1 MEIVDILKLPKIQR
15 QRIPVKTLA
24 EQLQPTSSDKKL
36 LEQHIESM
44 YLISLL
50 NEQTIRIRSYV
61 DENYSFQAIYVFE
74 VNLKKEDSLT
84 QLSQLI
90 HSAFP
95 ESSLLVLKKGDNH
108 YLSGAIK
115 RINKN
120 DIKKTVIEDLVY
132 TKIKDIQ
139 DVNIIDLQGYN
150 LKEYYTA
157 IFEYIY
163 KLKVCL
169 ITNVFPKG
177 NHNYKEVLKKY
188 DALVANINRLKEE
201 YKKATMRAEK
211 LRIDDELFDQE
222 IELKQ
227 LIKKLKGGF

>member
-1 MEIVDILKLPKIQR
+1 MEIVEVLKLPKIQR
-15 QRIPVKTLA
+15 QRIPVKTLV
-24 EQLQPTSSDKKL
+24 EQLQPASSDKKL
-36 LEQHIESM
+36 LEQHIESL

-61 DENYSFQAIYVFE
+61 DDNYSFQAIYVFE

-90 HSAFP
+90 HSVFP
-95 ESSLLVLKKGDNH
+95 ESSLLVLKKDDNY

-120 DIKKTVIEDLVY
+120 DIKKTVIEDMVY

-139 DVNIIDLQGYN
+139 EVNIMDLQGYN
-150 LKEYYTA
+150 LKEFYLA

-163 KLKVCL
+163 KLKIYL
-169 ITNVFPKG
+169 ITNVYPKG
-177 NHNYKEVLKKY
+177 DHNYKKIIKEY
-188 DALVANINRLKEE
+188 DTLIAYINRLNEE

-211 LRIDDELFDQE
+211 LKIDDELYDKE
-222 IELKQ
+222 NELKQ
-227 LIKKLKGGF
+227 LIKTLKGGF